1 VTDPAWIVDVVV
13 VGAGFAGL
21 AAARELT
28 RQGHDVLVFEG
39 RDRVG
44 GRSFTGSVAGL
55 PADLGG
61 TFVGPTQD
69 AVLALAAELE
79 VPTTPTHHDG
89 KNVIHWRGW
98 ARSYSGTIP
107 KLSLTGLLDIG
118 RLRWQFERIARGIPL
133 ATPWDARRARELDGL
148 SLGGW
153 LRSVRAT
160 ASSRDLL
167 AIMARVT
174 WGCEPDDVS
183 MLHAAR
189 YTHAAGGLDRLL
201 DVENG
206 AQQDR
211 FPGGTQQIAEA
222 AAAELGEHVVLNAP
236 VRRIDRHGAG
246 VTVTSDRGQA
256 EAGFVIVAIPPAHR
270 PSIEFAPPLPAE
282 YDELAK
288 HWPQGR
294 LSKAYAAYSTPFWR
308 DNGFSGQALSDNGPV
323 FITFDVSPHADGPG
337 ILMGFVDA
345 RSIRYPL
352 TNGAAIRCAASRD
365 CSATRRSNPLIM
377 LIIVGAQRISP
388 RVVQPRRYH
397 PGHGHDS
404 GRGYASR
411 SGRFTGPAPRP
422 QTNGPGFSTAPSGPA
437 SEQPP
442 RSPPC
447 YELIRRTRTSWVTD
461 SASARSW
468 RFTSRGC
475 SSIAQ

>member
-1 VTDPAWIVDVVV
+1 VTDPPRIVDVVV

-21 AAARELT
+21 TAARELT

-79 VPTTPTHHDG
+79 VETTPTHHDG

-98 ARSYSGTIP
+98 PHSYRGTIP
-107 KLSLTGLLDIG
+107 KLSLTGLIDIG
-118 RLRWQFERIARGIPL
+118 RLRWQFDRIARGIPV

-167 AIMARVT
+167 AIVARVT

-206 AQQDR
+206 AQ
-211 FPGGTQQIAEA
+211 
-222 AAAELGEHVVLNAP
+222 
-236 VRRIDRHGAG
+236 
-246 VTVTSDRGQA
+246 
-256 EAGFVIVAIPPAHR
+256 
-270 PSIEFAPPLPAE
+270 
-282 YDELAK
+282 
-288 HWPQGR
+288 
-294 LSKAYAAYSTPFWR
+294 
-308 DNGFSGQALSDNGPV
+308 
-323 FITFDVSPHADGPG
+323 
-337 ILMGFVDA
+337 
-345 RSIRYPL
+345 
-352 TNGAAIRCAASRD
+352 
-365 CSATRRSNPLIM
+365 
-377 LIIVGAQRISP
+377 
-388 RVVQPRRYH
+388 
-397 PGHGHDS
+397 
-404 GRGYASR
+404 
-411 SGRFTGPAPRP
+411 
-422 QTNGPGFSTAPSGPA
+422 
-437 SEQPP
+437 
-442 RSPPC
+442 
-447 YELIRRTRTSWVTD
+447 
-461 SASARSW
+461 
-468 RFTSRGC
+468 
-475 SSIAQ
+475 